1 MVAPAVVPTVPVAGT
16 AAPVQ
21 VAQAAPVV
29 AEPLLSAP
37 TCPVVVVPVVP
48 TLPAGSKSPIQ
59 VVQAA
64 PVNVGSD

>member
-48 TLPAGSKSPIQ
+48 TLPAGS
-59 VVQAA
+59 
-64 PVNVGSD
+64 